1 MGIFEIIDSFE
12 IEGSGSGFE
21 IALSIVGISIVFA
34 GIVLGLGYAFN
45 SKRMK
50 NLGKEEILQSFI
62 NAALLGAFGLIV
74 AMLTT
79 VSYDLLPTNATA
91 TCLSGSDMLGWY
103 RPISSSYSNENLT
116 LASYSECLIQN
127 VETGSFTFTDELSK
141 SIDTLS
147 FASDI
152 ELHTGIVDYK
162 PFSGLSH
169 ISKALSSTINRTTL
183 YQSLLTANALLLR
196 FSYLTA
202 LTVFL
207 PLGLI
212 FRSFFVTRKVG
223 GLLIAIAIGLYII
236 YPLINVVAMRSDV
249 DELYS
254 SINDITNFTSKYYE
268 NLTFYDLST
277 PGSVS
282 SFSNMT
288 SMTQYRKDLVEST
301 YHLTGAAANVEGS
314 LFYMSVILPIISLF
328 ITIVT
333 IIQLTK
339 VLGAEFITTPIE
351 II

>member
-1 MGIFEIIDSFE
+1 M
-12 IEGSGSGFE
+12 
-21 IALSIVGISIVFA
+21 
-34 GIVLGLGYAFN
+34 
-45 SKRMK
+45 
-50 NLGKEEILQSFI
+50 
-62 NAALLGAFGLIV
+62 
-74 AMLTT
+74 
-79 VSYDLLPTNATA
+79 
-91 TCLSGSDMLGWY
+91 
-103 RPISSSYSNENLT
+103 
-116 LASYSECLIQN
+116 
-127 VETGSFTFTDELSK
+127 
-141 SIDTLS
+141 
-147 FASDI
+147 
-152 ELHTGIVDYK
+152 
-162 PFSGLSH
+162 
-169 ISKALSSTINRTTL
+169 
-183 YQSLLTANALLLR
+183 
-196 FSYLTA
+196 
-202 LTVFL
+202 
-207 PLGLI
+207 
-212 FRSFFVTRKVG
+212 
-223 GLLIAIAIGLYII
+223 IAIAIGLYII